1 VILHAFVRGEA
12 KPQGSKRGFVTKTG
26 RVAMVEMAG
35 KPLKTWREQIAWTA
49 RGEAA
54 KQGWEQTDAPVSV
67 KLEFYLKRPK
77 KPKFSDPAVR
87 PDVDK
92 LTRAVLDALTASQN
106 IWQDDSQVVRL
117 IAEKHYARPGEEG
130 LNITLWKTQ

>member
-1 VILHAFVRGEA
+1 MILQAFVKGTA

-35 KPLKTWREQIAWTA
+35 SPLKDWRQAVTWVI

-54 KQGWEQTDAPVSV
+54 KQKWELSQGPVNV
-67 KLEFYLKRPK
+67 KIEFYLRRPK
-77 KPKFSDPAVR
+77 KPRYAEPAVR

-92 LTRAVLDALTASQN
+92 RTPSTNIISIVTHVRRNVTAFCIPLSQP
-106 IWQDDSQVVRL
+106 SVRT
-117 IAEKHYARPGEEG
+117 H
-130 LNITLWKTQ
+130 